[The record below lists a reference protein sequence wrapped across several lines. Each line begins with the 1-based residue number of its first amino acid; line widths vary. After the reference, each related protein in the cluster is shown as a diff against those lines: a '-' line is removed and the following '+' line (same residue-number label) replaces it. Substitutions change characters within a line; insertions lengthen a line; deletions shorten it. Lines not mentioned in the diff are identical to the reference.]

1 MSAFLEQFSRLAN
14 VNEIDLLFGDFNINA
29 LSKEDYTGAKND
41 LLDHLYLMRQ
51 CLVGKLKNFIVK
63 NIYFPEYD
71 AVKIHNQKESREDID
86 FTIS

>member
-71 AVKIHNQKESREDID
+71 AVKIHNQKESREGID